1 MSERCV
7 RCNPRMAPGAYVV
20 LCARHALA
28 LEAAQVQARA
38 ILRKMERA
46 RRWQELMQ
54 RHEFGYV
61 DLGGEG

>member
-1 MSERCV
+1 
-7 RCNPRMAPGAYVV
+7 MAPGAYVV

-54 RHEFGYV
+54 RREFGYV